1 MANQYI
7 PDQSNEFKQ
16 SGMRLITDPSSDKL
30 MKEAAEKYAA
40 ARKAASDFYD
50 TDDPRV
56 S

>member
-7 PDQSNEFKQ
+7 PDQSNEFKK
-16 SGMRLITDPSSDKL
+16 SGMRLITDPSSDTLLK
-30 MKEAAEKYAA
+30 KAAEKYSA

-50 TDDPRV
+50 TDDPDA